1 MLKIGRAAIIAI
13 SLSLYFSSPGLSVTE
28 IPKVVKP
35 IKSIGLTPLVG
46 GYFFASEQSLNATPV
61 YGLKLSYDNIGNSIV
76 DSLGIEA
83 TVNYFSTK
91 SKTSSEKASGLILRA
106 DAIYSIAPRNKWVP
120 FLALGVGGL
129 QIDNN
134 GEKDNS
140 PFLNYGL
147 GIKYFLEDYLALR
160 VDARQLF
167 VYGSVATLNNYELST
182 GLTYYF
188 GKERKK
194 KGPAAPPKTKPA
206 TMPKAV
212 PILEDKEMEEAPAPE
227 LPPLSIYEKMGAAG
241 PAVLG
246 ISTAPPVF
254 QPLPPVS
261 PKFGPARSVQP
272 ALPVQIAPPAPLP
285 PVSTPPAAATPAPAP
300 VTKAPARVT
309 VPPAPAIPVPAP
321 APAAPAAPVQ
331 LPAEPVLTERKTVT
345 QLTVEFQFSSP
356 YVRPMYHKQIAAI
369 AAALTASPKSSV
381 LVEGHTDNV
390 GKARPNLILSEKRAQ
405 NVKNELIRYGV
416 APNRIAIKGYG
427 FSKPKASNLTSTGR
441 QKNRRAVAVITMINS
456 NGNKAPLKQ

>member
-1 MLKIGRAAIIAI
+1 MSKPGRAAIIAI
-13 SLSLYFSSPGLSVTE
+13 TLSLYFSSPGLSVTE

-91 SKTSSEKASGLILRA
+91 SKTDAQKADGIIFRT

-129 QIDNN
+129 LIDKN

-167 VYGSVATLNNYELST
+167 VYGNVATLNNYELST

-194 KGPAAPPKTKPA
+194 KGPAAAPKTKPA
-206 TMPKAV
+206 ALPKAV
-212 PILEDKEMEEAPAPE
+212 PILDEKQIEEAPAPE
-227 LPPLSIYEKMGAAG
+227 LPPETIPEKLGAAG
-241 PAVLG
+241 PAVIG
-246 ISTAPPVF
+246 ISTAPPVL
-254 QPLPPVS
+254 QPLPPVT

-272 ALPVQIAPPAPLP
+272 ELPVQIAPPAA
-285 PVSTPPAAATPAPAP
+285 VTPAPAP
-300 VTKAPARVT
+300 ATKAPARVT
-309 VPPAPAIPVPAP
+309 PPPAPAIPAP
-321 APAAPAAPVQ
+321 APVAPAPVAPAPVQ
-331 LPAEPVLTERKTVT
+331 LPAEPVPTERKTVK
-345 QLTVEFQFSSP
+345 QLTVEFHFSSP
-356 YVRPMYHKQIAAI
+356 SVRPVYDRQIAAFATALN
-369 AAALTASPKSSV
+369 AAPKSAV
-381 LVEGHTDNV
+381 LIEGHTDNV
-390 GKARPNLILSEKRAQ
+390 GKVRPNLILSEKRAQ
-405 NVKNELIRYGV
+405 NVKNELVRYGV

-441 QKNRRAVAVITMINS
+441 QKNRRAVAIITMINS
-456 NGNKAPLKQ
+456 NGKKAPLKQ